1 MRLQKFKDSSGRGL
15 KLSDSDLA
23 KYEQQTFTIK
33 QQKEASCHHSR
44 VWQLE
49 TGEGFCREM

>member
-1 MRLQKFKDSSGRGL
+1 MRFQKCTDWCGRGL

-23 KYEQQTFTIK
+23 KYKQQAFTIK
-33 QQKEASCHHSR
+33 QQEEASCHHSR

>member
-23 KYEQQTFTIK
+23 KYEEQTFTIK